1 MTQRSVPHRALA
13 LLAASAAVVAL
24 ALAGCAPGQAAPAV
38 PSLGGG
44 TAGAP
49 SQASALHLAGQCMR
63 QHGIPGFPDP
73 VLNSVG
79 QVTFSKS
86 QLVTVSKA
94 VVSQALTAC
103 RVALDRAGIQAGRGH
118 DLGGK
123 PSPAQLR
130 EIVAFARCMR
140 AHGLTGLQDPNPANG
155 QISLPPGVAKDS
167 PVVLRASRAC
177 RSLLPG
183 NGS

>member
-1 MTQRSVPHRALA
+1 ML
-13 LLAASAAVVAL
+13 AVVAL
-24 ALAGCAPGQAAPAV
+24 ALAGCTAGQAAPAV

-49 SQASALHLAGQCMR
+49 SQASALHLAGQCIR
-63 QHGIPGFPDP
+63 QHGVPGFPDP
-73 VLNSVG
+73 MLNPAG
-79 QVTFSKS
+79 QVTFDKN
-86 QLVTVSKA
+86 QLLGVSKA
-94 VVSQALTAC
+94 VIGQAMTAC
-103 RVALDRAGIQAGRGH
+103 RVALDRAGIQAGHGH
-118 DLGGK
+118 DLGGR

-130 EIVAFARCMR
+130 QIVAFARCMR

-155 QISLPPGVAKDS
+155 EISLPPGVAKTS
-167 PVVLRASRAC
+167 PVVLRATQAC

>member
-1 MTQRSVPHRALA
+1 MVGC
-13 LLAASAAVVAL
+13 SA
-24 ALAGCAPGQAAPAV
+24 GQAAPSV
-38 PSLGGG
+38 PSLGSGA
-44 TAGAP
+44 AGAP

-73 VLNSVG
+73 TVNATG
-79 QVTFSKS
+79 QVTFSKT
-86 QLVTVSKA
+86 QLIGEPKA
-94 VVSQALTAC
+94 VISQALTAC

-155 QISLPPGVAKDS
+155 QISLPPGVAKTS
-167 PVVLRASRAC
+167 PVLLRAQQAC

>member
-1 MTQRSVPHRALA
+1 MRQRSVLHSARAILT
-13 LLAASAAVVAL
+13 ASAAVVAL
-24 ALAGCAPGQAAPAV
+24 ALAGCAAGQAGPAV
-38 PSLGGG
+38 PSLGDG
-44 TAGAP
+44 TAGPP
-49 SQASALHLAGQCMR
+49 SQASALHLAGQCIR

-79 QVTFSKS
+79 QVTFNKS
-86 QLVTVSKA
+86 QLLTVSKA
-94 VVSQALTAC
+94 VIGQVLTAC
-103 RVALDRAGIQAGRGH
+103 RVALDRAGIQAGSGH
-118 DLGGK
+118 DLVGK

-130 EIVAFARCMR
+130 QIVAFARCMR

-155 QISLPPGVAKDS
+155 SISLPPGVAKDS
-167 PVVLRASRAC
+167 PVVLRADQAC

>member
-1 MTQRSVPHRALA
+1 MTQRSVLHSARAIL
-13 LLAASAAVVAL
+13 AVVAL
-24 ALAGCAPGQAAPAV
+24 ALAGCTASQAAPAV

-49 SQASALHLAGQCMR
+49 SRASALHLAGQCIR
-63 QHGIPGFPDP
+63 QHGIPGLPDP
-73 VLNSVG
+73 MLNSAG
-79 QVTFSKS
+79 QVTFNKS
-86 QLVTVSKA
+86 QLVA
-94 VVSQALTAC
+94 VPGAVISQVITAC
-103 RVALDRAGIQAGRGH
+103 RVALDRAGIQVGRGH
-118 DLGGK
+118 DLGGR

-140 AHGLTGLQDPNPANG
+140 AHGLTGLRDPNPANG
-155 QISLPPGVAKDS
+155 EISLPPGVAKTS
-167 PVVLRASRAC
+167 PVLLRAGQAC

>member
-1 MTQRSVPHRALA
+1 MTQRSVLHPARAM
-13 LLAASAAVVAL
+13 LAASAAVVAL
-24 ALAGCAPGQAAPAV
+24 ALAGCTAGQAAPAV

-49 SQASALHLAGQCMR
+49 SQASALHLAGQ
-63 QHGIPGFPDP
+63 
-73 VLNSVG
+73 
-79 QVTFSKS
+79 VTFNRS
-86 QLVTVSKA
+86 QLLDVSKA
-94 VVSQALTAC
+94 VIGQAMTAC

-118 DLGGK
+118 DLGGR

-130 EIVAFARCMR
+130 QIVAFARCMR
-140 AHGLTGLQDPNPANG
+140 AHGLTSLQDPNPANG
-155 QISLPPGVAKDS
+155 EISLPPGVAKTS
-167 PVVLRASRAC
+167 PVVRRATQAC